1 MEYINKKLQQFENAL
16 AGKKI
21 AIIGL
26 GVSNLPLLDYFYDK
40 KANITVFNNSK
51 IDDNV
56 MEKINNY
63 RYDVETGE
71 GNLSKLKGFDIVF
84 RSPSCLPTIPE
95 LQAEKENGAIITTEI
110 EQVLKLAPCKV
121 IGITGSEGKTT
132 TTSLIYAILKKA
144 GINCYLGG
152 NIGNPLF
159 TSIEKMKPD
168 DIIVL
173 ELSSFQLMDMKI
185 SPDISVITNIFPE
198 HLNVHKS
205 YEEYQEAKRNI
216 IYYQNE
222 NGISVLNKD
231 NDITKNFDTATNGK
245 VIFFSS
251 KEKLYDGYYYD
262 REDGYIKYGVD
273 DKEEKIIHSSL
284 IKLRGIHNCENICA
298 ALAATTTLA
307 SREAQIDAIK
317 EFKGVAHRLEFVKEI
332 NGAKYFNDSIGTS
345 PASTIAG
352 LDSFAENIILLAG
365 GADKNLDYTKIGE
378 KIVEKVGTLI
388 LCGPTADKIESATRK
403 ALEAQNKDIPII
415 RTNNLKESILEAHK
429 IAKEGDI
436 VLLSPASTSFDAFK
450 NFEERGNYFKDIVNS
465 L

>member
-1 MEYINKKLQQFENAL
+1 MEYINKKLQEFENAL

-56 MEKINNY
+56 MEKINSY
-63 RYDVETGE
+63 GYKVETGE

-84 RSPSCLPTIPE
+84 RSPSCLPTTPE